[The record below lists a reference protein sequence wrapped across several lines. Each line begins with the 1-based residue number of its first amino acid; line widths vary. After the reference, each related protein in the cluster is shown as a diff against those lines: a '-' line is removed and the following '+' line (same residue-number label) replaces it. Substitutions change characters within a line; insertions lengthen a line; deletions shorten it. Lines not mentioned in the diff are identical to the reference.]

1 MWVGNLILN
10 IYIYE
15 DKLFINMENDKKLK
29 SFIKTTIRE
38 FLNEQYEHTDDG
50 SSTFYSSWVNE
61 KDYNKKKNVFV
72 WDTKEYLTS
81 FFGTVGLKNE
91 KQIIKRLEV
100 IFDYAMSKPHEHGI
114 NFLRDDY
121 EFKPQ
126 IHTIAKYLNTND
138 VDVVYDIIDGVFNQ
152 E

>member
-1 MWVGNLILN
+1 VGGKFNFRYL
-10 IYIYE
+10 YINK
-15 DKLFINMENDKKLK
+15 KLFIDMEQDKKLK
-29 SFIKTTIRE
+29 NFIKTTIRG

-61 KDYNKKKNVFV
+61 KDYDKRKNVFV
-72 WDTKEYLTS
+72 WDVKEYLTG

-91 KQIIKRLEV
+91 KQIMKRLEV
-100 IFDYAMSKPHEHGI
+100 IFDYAMSKPNEHGI

-121 EFKPQ
+121 EFRPQ
-126 IHTIAKYLNTND
+126 IHTIAKYLNTDD
-138 VDVVYDIIDGVFNQ
+138 VDMVYGIIDGLFNQ

>member
-1 MWVGNLILN
+1 
-10 IYIYE
+10 
-15 DKLFINMENDKKLK
+15 MENDKKLK

-72 WDTKEYLTS
+72 WDTKEYLTG

-126 IHTIAKYLNTND
+126 IHTISKYLNTND

>member
-50 SSTFYSSWVNE
+50 LSTFYSSWVNE

>member
-114 NFLRDDY
+114 NFLT
-121 EFKPQ
+121 Q